1 MCIIL
6 LFLLIRACEEEGKA
20 RMGVVECLN
29 HHLVE
34 PYNVLYEKEGE
45 VCHIWTHSIDLD
57 AMECYIHDVTS
68 WVPQKAC

>member
-1 MCIIL
+1 MYVISTFEMCIIL

-34 PYNVLYEKEGE
+34 PYNVLYEKEGK
-45 VCHIWTHSIDLD
+45 VRHCTTGLIHL
-57 AMECYIHDVTS
+57 YIRV
-68 WVPQKAC
+68 

>member
-1 MCIIL
+1 MQTIL

-45 VCHIWTHSIDLD
+45 VR
-57 AMECYIHDVTS
+57 
-68 WVPQKAC
+68 

>member
-34 PYNVLYEKEGE
+34 PYNVLYEKEGK
-45 VCHIWTHSIDLD
+45 VRHRMTGLIHL
-57 AMECYIHDVTS
+57 YIIGVDMLTVR
-68 WVPQKAC
+68 V

>member
-6 LFLLIRACEEEGKA
+6 LFLLIGACEEEGKA

-34 PYNVLYEKEGE
+34 PYNVLYEKEGK
-45 VCHIWTHSIDLD
+45 VCH
-57 AMECYIHDVTS
+57 CTS
-68 WVPQKAC
+68 GLIQ